1 MVRAGCR
8 AAVDDESVGVA
19 AEAVA
24 GSAAG
29 RASAAAQVTP
39 IEDARNR
46 DLRMRPILDIVIHIC
61 PSRN

>member
-1 MVRAGCR
+1 VWT
-8 AAVDDESVGVA
+8 AAEDESVGVA

-24 GSAAG
+24 GRAAG

-46 DLRMRPILDIVIHIC
+46 DLRMRPILDIFIHIC